1 MSAVA
6 LLLKVT
12 GDAFND
18 GVAIVPRMKSAAL
31 SADDLGETV
40 YIWLGDAPDQRSALH
55 AHARLD
61 AVEAIKVPQV
71 RDPSKKKDAYRL
83 ALTEVRANV
92 AVPLTTDDLGPY
104 RHVEGADGI
113 ESLGR
118 IHRDRNDKILRL
130 TGAEAA
136 VLAER
141 FAR

>member
-1 MSAVA
+1 VA

-12 GDAFND
+12 GDALQD
-18 GVAIVPRMKSAAL
+18 GVAIVPRMKSTAL
-31 SADDLGETV
+31 SADDLGDTV
-40 YIWLGDAPDQRSALH
+40 YVWLGDTPDQKGALH
-55 AHARLD
+55 AHTRLD
-61 AVEAIKVPQV
+61 AFEAIKIPQV

-83 ALTEVRANV
+83 ALSAVHTDIV
-92 AVPLTTDDLGPY
+92 APLTTDDLGPY

-130 TGAEAA
+130 TSAEAA

-141 FAR
+141 FVQ